1 MVKKIPAIG
10 TLILLFVTITNTAL
24 AQKGLLRAGPM
35 LGYVEM
41 QEANLWLQ
49 TTEEASIEIR
59 YWIKGDKNGT
69 SQIVT
74 DRTDIADS
82 FSKHIKLTDLEYGTT
97 YEYELYLDGKL
108 VSLSYPT
115 EFTTQNLWQWRT
127 DPPAFT
133 MAFGSCL
140 YINDKPYDRPG
151 EPYGTSPEILESIS
165 AKNPDL
171 MLWMGDNVYFR
182 EPDFYSLSRMD
193 YRYRDARDTPEMQPL
208 LARAINLATWDDHD
222 YGPNN
227 SNRSYRLKEEAVDI
241 FKRYWAN
248 PGSNSRS
255 IYTKYKYNDVEFFL
269 LDDRF
274 FRAPNE
280 LDNSDKTYFGEVQLQ
295 WLKDGLVSSNATFKI
310 VVNGNQ
316 VTNVGNDHESFPMYK
331 EEFGELMDFLTQQKV
346 EGLLFLS
353 GDVHY
358 SQLLKTEREGL
369 YPLYEFTSSPLTA
382 GVYEIAESEDSYDN
396 PLHVDGTLVT
406 EYNFG
411 MIEVSGPR
419 TERVLTLQSYDREGN
434 LLWERKISR
443 EDLSIPE

>member
-1 MVKKIPAIG
+1 MIS
-10 TLILLFVTITNTAL
+10 TSAL
-24 AQKGLLRAGPM
+24 AQKELLRAGPM

-41 QEANLWLQ
+41 QEANIWVQ
-49 TTEEASIEIR
+49 TTEETTVEIR
-59 YWIKGDKNGT
+59 YWIKGNEEGT
-69 SQIVT
+69 DQLYT
-74 DRTDIADS
+74 GRTDAANS
-82 FSKHIKLTDLEYGTT
+82 FTKHIKLQNLEFGSAYI
-97 YEYELYLDGKL
+97 YELYLNGEKI
-108 VSLSYPT
+108 SLAYPT

-140 YINDKPYDRPG
+140 YVNDKKYDRPG
-151 EPYGTSPEILESIS
+151 DPYGTSPEILDAIN

-171 MLWMGDNVYFR
+171 MIWMGDNVYYR

-208 LARAINLATWDDHD
+208 LAGAINLATWDDHD

-227 SNRSYRLKEEAVDI
+227 SNRSYRMREEAVDI

-248 PGSNSRS
+248 PGSNGGG

-269 LDDRF
+269 LDDRY
-274 FRAPNE
+274 FRAPNQV
-280 LDNSDKTYFGEVQLQ
+280 DNTDKAYFGEEQMQ
-295 WLKDGLVSSNATFKI
+295 WLKDGLVSSNAAFKI
-310 VVNGNQ
+310 VINGNQ
-316 VTNVGNDHESFPMYK
+316 VTNVDNTHESFPMYK
-331 EEFGELMDFLTQQKV
+331 EEFGELMDFLAEEKV
-346 EGLLFLS
+346 EGVLFLS

-369 YPLYEFTSSPLTA
+369 YPIYEFTSSPLTA
-382 GVYEIAESEDSYDN
+382 GVYEIADSEENYNN
-396 PLHVDGTLVT
+396 PLHVNGTLVT

-419 TERVLTLQSYDREGN
+419 QKRVLTLKSFDREGN
-434 LLWERKISR
+434 LLWEREVSR
-443 EDLSIPE
+443 EELSISE